1 MHNKEERE
9 RECVCVSERKGK
21 GYVELTTGVKSH
33 EKKMPK
39 KCIQHFKRLKLHLHS
54 DLNLY

>member
-9 RECVCVSERKGK
+9 REREREREKGK

-39 KCIQHFKRLKLHLHS
+39 KCIQHFKRLKLHKHS